1 MSGSSAVETKANQ
14 DVFLTA
20 YSLVGSLRK
29 ACDGI
34 DLPRATVRSWI
45 HTDSHGFK
53 ARFKESQ
60 EVFREF
66 LEDIALERVKNQ
78 KPNDNPVLLITLLNA
93 NYPEKYRRDAYHTD
107 NAAKEIMGEWKKWV
121 KDNQKAENRKT
132 KTDKKSESEIDRQ
145 EAIEEAQKIL
155 SRKSDDNPH
164 RPA

>member
-20 YSLVGSLRK
+20 YSLVGALRK
-29 ACDGI
+29 AGDGI

-53 ARFKESQ
+53 ARFQEAQ

-93 NYPEKYRRDAYHTD
+93 NYPEKYRRAAYHTD

-121 KDNQKAENRKT
+121 KESKKHAKT
-132 KTDKKSESEIDRQ
+132 KDEVSDRDN
-145 EAIEEAQKIL
+145 AIEEAEKIL
-155 SRKSDDNPH
+155 AKKSNKDSDN
-164 RPA
+164 